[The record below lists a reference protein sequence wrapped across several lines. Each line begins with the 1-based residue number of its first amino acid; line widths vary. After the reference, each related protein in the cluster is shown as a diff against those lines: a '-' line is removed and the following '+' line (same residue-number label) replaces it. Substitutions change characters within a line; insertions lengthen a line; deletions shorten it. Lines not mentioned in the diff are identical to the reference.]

1 MRVTVLGS
9 GSVGNATLVDADG
22 VSILIDAGFSGRDLE
37 NRLRSVGVA
46 PDRLSAV
53 VITHDHG
60 DHTRGMGVIAR
71 RFGVPIYLTRRT
83 AHACRDLLNGEE
95 EVREYASSRPFRIGP
110 FEVRPFVTVHDAADP
125 VAITLRHVGS
135 GSSMGIATDLGRP
148 TAAVRASLAGCHML
162 VLEANHDDTLLW
174 AGPYPWSVKQRIA
187 SSHGHLSNRASAQLA
202 RELHHPGLVAI
213 ALAHLSEH
221 CNDAGLALD
230 VVARA
235 LDRLSYRGRLQVAGQ
250 DRPLD
255 PVDID
260 ELRRRARHVEQLSL
274 L

>member
-1 MRVTVLGS
+1 MRVTILGS

-37 NRLRSVGVA
+37 NRLRSVGA
-46 PDRLSAV
+46 EPDRLDAV

-71 RFGVPIYLTRRT
+71 RFNVPLYLTRRT
-83 AHACRDLLNGEE
+83 AHACRALLNGEE
-95 EVREYASSRPFRIGP
+95 EVRQYASSRPFRIGP

-125 VAITLRHVGS
+125 VAITVRHVAS
-135 GSSMGIATDLGRP
+135 GSCMGIATDLGRP

-174 AGPYPWSVKQRIA
+174 SGPYPWSVKQRIA

-202 RELHHPGLVAI
+202 RELHHPSLVAV

-235 LDRLSYRGRLQVAGQ
+235 LDRLKYRGRLQVAGQ
-250 DRPLD
+250 DRPLEA
-255 PVDID
+255 ID
-260 ELRRRARHVEQLSL
+260 VTALRRRARDVEQLSL